1 MHVLYTST
9 TISQSLLMNS
19 MLNPQGGQA
28 ALGLDEWRTLLID
41 GRLMVSSGEPQS
53 SLLRA
58 GFREA
63 RYAFYWSRMCITDEI
78 KSRAQVRTTITCF
91 HHLS

>member
-1 MHVLYTST
+1 
-9 TISQSLLMNS
+9 

-63 RYAFYWSRMCITDEI
+63 RFAFYWSRMCITDEI
-78 KSRAQVRTTITCF
+78 KSRAQVLTTTMYYHNVIVVYCNKPT
-91 HHLS
+91 